1 MERYR
6 PGLSDLQTLD
16 SGSQASMLKVDSLA
30 YEWFCLLMST
40 MGVQAKT
47 RSAASFEDP
56 VTCLQNP
63 LQAKPLLVSQTK
75 LCG

>member
-30 YEWFCLLMST
+30 YEWFCSIYVND
-40 MGVQAKT
+40 G
-47 RSAASFEDP
+47 RSSE
-56 VTCLQNP
+56 N
-63 LQAKPLLVSQTK
+63 SQRCV
-75 LCG
+75 L